1 MIIKYILVY
10 YIMIK
15 FLTNLNIA
23 IENINPFGNNNIIF
37 LDIDNT
43 LLEPQNIYIYY
54 ERNGINQTFTPEEY
68 AKLDVRVE
76 DKKYYD
82 YSDFRN
88 PKIVKKSIKTARPI
102 RKTLSVVN
110 RFVNSNFQLGIL
122 TARGQENL
130 IAKILPKWLNQNLK
144 TKFKRIKRENIHA
157 INDLGKK
164 YKGTTDPERK
174 LNVLKEHIK
183 SGKYDNIFFI
193 DDNKYT
199 IDLIN
204 KYNKRTRKNKRIHT
218 ILVDW

>member
-1 MIIKYILVY
+1 
-10 YIMIK
+10 MIK
-15 FLTNLNIA
+15 FLNNLNITL
-23 IENINPFGNNNIIF
+23 ENINLFGNNNIIF

-54 ERNGINQTFTPEEY
+54 KRNDINQTFTPEEY
-68 AKLDVRVE
+68 AKLDVKIE

-88 PKIVKKSIKTARPI
+88 PKIIKKSIETSRPI
-102 RKTLSVVN
+102 RKTLSVVD
-110 RFVNSNFQLGIL
+110 RFVNWNFELGIL
-122 TARGQENL
+122 TARGQEKV
-130 IAKILPKWLNQNLK
+130 IAKILPKWLRKHLK
-144 TKFKRIKRENIHA
+144 NKFKRIKRENIHA
-157 INDLGKK
+157 ISDNIIKK
-164 YKGTTDPERK
+164 YKGNTDPEKK

-183 SGKYDNIFFI
+183 SNKYDNIFFI

-204 KYNKRTRKNKRIHT
+204 KYNKRTRKHKRIHT